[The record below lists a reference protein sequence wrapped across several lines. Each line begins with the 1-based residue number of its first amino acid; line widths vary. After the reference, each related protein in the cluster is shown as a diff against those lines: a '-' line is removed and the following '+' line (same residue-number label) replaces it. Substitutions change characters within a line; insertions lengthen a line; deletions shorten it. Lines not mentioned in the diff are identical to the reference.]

1 MPAARSLARASCAA
15 LAALCVLPAAAG
27 DAAMRVAVS
36 ILPQQWIVEQLAGER
51 VQTVVLVEPGA
62 NEATYAPSPA
72 KLAALDAARAWFT
85 IGVPFEEA
93 WQSRI
98 TRDRPGLAVVNVAAG
113 LPARRIEGGGH
124 EHGPGDPHRWTDP
137 RLAARM
143 AAATGEELARLDPA
157 GADAYRAAAT
167 GLQAR
172 LLALHE
178 DLARELA
185 PVAGRS
191 FVVFHPSWGYFAD
204 AYGLKQL
211 PIELGG
217 REPGPRS
224 LAALIETAKAAD
236 ARAVFVQSQFSRRG
250 AQAVAEAIG
259 AELVE
264 ADPLAADYA
273 DNLRRVAASMRAA
286 LEDGANR

>member
-1 MPAARSLARASCAA
+1 MPATRPLAWAACAA
-15 LAALCVLPAAAG
+15 LAALCSVQAAAG
-27 DAAMRVAVS
+27 DAETRVAVS
-36 ILPQQWIVEQLAGER
+36 ILPQQWMVQQVAGER
-51 VQTVVLVEPGA
+51 VETVVLVEPGA

-85 IGVPFEEA
+85 IGVPFEDA
-93 WQSRI
+93 WQDRI
-98 TRDRPGLAVVNVAAG
+98 TRDRPRLELVDLTEG
-113 LPARRIEGGGH
+113 LPRRRIEGGGH
-124 EHGPGDPHRWTDP
+124 DHGPSDPHLWTDP

-143 AAATGEELARLDPA
+143 ALTIGEALARLDAA
-157 GADAYRAAAT
+157 GAVHYRRAASAVE
-167 GLQAR
+167 AR

-178 DLARELA
+178 DIARELA
-185 PVAGRS
+185 PVAGRT

-224 LAALIETAKAAD
+224 LATVIETAKAAD

-259 AELVE
+259 AKLVE

-286 LEDGANR
+286 LDDETKQ